1 MSVSLERLIRVSR
14 QEEEMKF
21 CEICDENEAKYT
33 RHLEDI
39 TIDACSSCYD
49 VLLPRKPENRKKIKW
64 SKIIPGVVV
73 LLFFVG
79 TIFLIVLEP
88 NPRTDLW
95 CSLAIVNAFL
105 ISGAAGWFGIA
116 LSN

>member
-1 MSVSLERLIRVSR
+1 
-14 QEEEMKF
+14 MKF
-21 CEICDENEAKYT
+21 CEICNENLGT
-33 RHLEDI
+33 PEDYEDVSI
-39 TIDACSSCYD
+39 NTCPSCHD
-49 VLLPRKPENRKKIKW
+49 VLLPRKPEKRKKIKW

-79 TIFLIVLEP
+79 TIFIIILEP

-105 ISGAAGWFGIA
+105 ISGAAGWFGMA
-116 LSN
+116 LSD